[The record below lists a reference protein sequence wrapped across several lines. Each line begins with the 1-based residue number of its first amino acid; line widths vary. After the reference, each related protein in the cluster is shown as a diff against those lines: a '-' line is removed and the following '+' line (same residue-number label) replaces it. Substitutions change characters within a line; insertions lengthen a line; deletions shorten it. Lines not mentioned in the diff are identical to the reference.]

1 MAGRGEFRNES
12 PPLRVFALI
21 LRDFVG
27 SNAMD
32 ARRLML
38 PAAALVGAAVLGRLI
53 GLKGLVRAGVAA
65 LTVANVSKSAGL
77 VTAGQ
82 RAPKRNGGA
91 KRHGRAVR
99 KRPTRKSGAKK
110 AASATH

>member
-1 MAGRGEFRNES
+1 MRVLALAGRRGKKRPHRNW
-12 PPLRVFALI
+12 I
-21 LRDFVG
+21 LHIIVG
-27 SNAMD
+27 VNAMD

-77 VTAGQ
+77 LTDETPPVRR
-82 RAPKRNGGA
+82 RARRNG
-91 KRHGRAVR
+91 RTTR
-99 KRPTRKSGAKK
+99 KRTTRKSSAKK
-110 AASATH
+110 TASAGTH